1 MYVHSVVP
9 AVYRD
14 TAGQVL
20 HTLVVNFYF
29 INVGSLP
36 FQNILIDLFLSN
48 YSAIFLFDQDKN
60 YFLISKLKD
69 YSIQ

>member
-14 TAGQVL
+14 TASQVL

-36 FQNILIDLFLSN
+36 FQNIFIDLFLSN
-48 YSAIFLFDQDKN
+48 YSAIFLFDQEQ
-60 YFLISKLKD
+60 KLFFNIK
-69 YSIQ
+69 IEGL